1 MREDSMVV
9 TAAIPNG
16 ASIIAGPWISIPNN
30 GANSSRRKPF
40 SINVPNPKVKTKN
53 GIAILVSIGQRIE
66 LIKPMNSTKSSM
78 SSNELSLIPNPKKPI
93 K

>member
-1 MREDSMVV
+1 MVV

-66 LIKPMNSTKSSM
+66 LIKPMNRTKRSM
-78 SSNELSLIPNPKKPI
+78 PSNELNFTPNPKKPI
-93 K
+93 R

>member
-1 MREDSMVV
+1 MVV

-16 ASIIAGPWISIPNN
+16 ARIIAGPWISIPNN

-53 GIAILVSIGQRIE
+53 GIAILSR
-66 LIKPMNSTKSSM
+66 
-78 SSNELSLIPNPKKPI
+78 
-93 K
+93 